1 MEAQEIINLSI
12 NARMNH
18 WPPHLGV
25 NTDAEKIEYLA
36 TRLDEVATQIVSN
49 DTLVDENQALR
60 EERDHFEAEAAD
72 LREKLKEIG
81 DMTYEYRDLPRVP

>member
-25 NTDAEKIEYLA
+25 NTDAEKIEYLS
-36 TRLDEVATQIVSN
+36 TKLDESATE
-49 DTLVDENQALR
+49 LVRLEHVDDENRSLQ
-60 EERDHFEAEAAD
+60 EERDLYASEVQD
-72 LREKLKEIG
+72 LRDKLKQISE
-81 DMTYEYRDLPRVP
+81 MTYEYRDLPRVP